1 MIVSTVTTRVRKT
14 SHKYGIELPT
24 SVKHAIEIDQK
35 NGNTL
40 WQDALSKEMGNVC
53 IAFEILGRA
62 MKAPPGWHKAS
73 GHLVFDVKMD
83 FTRRACWVKDG
94 HKTPDSAMS
103 NFASV
108 VSRDSIRIALTHVA
122 LLGLPVLGAGI
133 CNAYLQAPSSEK
145 HFIICGPEFGIE
157 NEGHIALIHCALYG
171 GKVAGC
177 NFRHHLCDCMDQ
189 LGFTFSHAEPDVWL
203 RLSKQSTG
211 EEYYKYV
218 LLYVDNV
225 LGISENADNVLRRE
239 IGQHFVLWEESIG
252 PPSQYLGGKLR

>member
-1 MIVSTVTTRVRKT
+1 MIVSAVTTRVWKT

-24 SVKHAIEIDQK
+24 SVKYAIEIYQK

-53 IAFEILGRA
+53 IAFEILGPG

-83 FTRRACWVKDG
+83 FTRKARWVKDG
-94 HKTPDSAMS
+94 HKTPDSVTS
-103 NFASV
+103 SFAGV
-108 VSRDSIRIALTHVA
+108 VSRDSICIALTHAA
-122 LLGLPVLGAGI
+122 LLGLPVLGADI

-157 NEGHIALIHCALYG
+157 NEGRIALIHCALYR

-177 NFRHHLCDCMDQ
+177 NFWHHLCDCMD
-189 LGFTFSHAEPDVWL
+189 
-203 RLSKQSTG
+203 
-211 EEYYKYV
+211 
-218 LLYVDNV
+218 
-225 LGISENADNVLRRE
+225 
-239 IGQHFVLWEESIG
+239 
-252 PPSQYLGGKLR
+252 